1 MGKSNTQQL
10 ALIRKHLDE
19 GGAKFRR
26 FCGMKSG
33 PYCNA
38 FVCYGFN
45 EADNASLFYGG
56 KKVTYCPTSIKWC
69 YKNLASVPI
78 YLALESDIIYFDWEK
93 NGIPNHIGFVDH
105 RISDQVVATIEGNT
119 SKVVTTKDGKE
130 KVVATGVVAQ
140 RNRTVKY
147 VQAVFRPHFKPTAF
161 NPNKKLVVDGYF
173 GYNSIAVMQ
182 KWLGVKVD
190 AILKKS
196 DIVALQKRLKVN
208 ADGDWGPKTSK
219 ALQKVLKVTADGAFG
234 PKSVKAFQDYLNKH
248 VFKVTAS
255 TPSTAVTKTKGNKI
269 ADCAVDFAYAGNPKD
284 AQYPSGK
291 PKATYKKA
299 LDKAYPSHK
308 EWGAGAKQGASCD
321 VFVGTCVRSSGVD
334 KKYPRGLAEQEKYLD
349 KHFAKIKYNGDRKV
363 LKDGDIGVM
372 QYDNGT
378 KGHTFIVVIRGGKLK
393 ICEANYKDTYPI
405 TITKEGELNWRLKK
419 RSGKDYVHIYRAK

>member
-1 MGKSNTQQL
+1 MKSNTEQL
-10 ALIRKHLDE
+10 ALVRKHLGE
-19 GGAKFRR
+19 GGARFRK
-26 FCGMKSG
+26 FCGMKAG
-33 PYCNA
+33 AYCNA

-69 YKNLASVPI
+69 YKNLASIPI
-78 YLALESDIIYFDWEK
+78 YLAMPSDVIYFDWEL

-105 RISDQVVATIEGNT
+105 RISDVKVATVEGNT
-119 SKVVTTKDGKE
+119 SKTDKKGK
-130 KVVATGVVAQ
+130 VIASGVVAEKV
-140 RNRTVKY
+140 RVTPY
-147 VQAVFRPHFKPTAF
+147 IQAVFRPHFKPTAF

-219 ALQKVLKVTADGAFG
+219 ALQKVIGTKVDGAFG
-234 PKSVKAFQDYLNKH
+234 PMSVKAFQDYLNKH

-269 ADCAVDFAYAGNPKD
+269 ADCAVDFAYAGEPKD
-284 AQYPSGK
+284 SKYPSGK
-291 PKATYKKA
+291 PKASYKKA

-308 EWGAGAKQGASCD
+308 EWGNGAKQGASCD

-349 KHFAKIKYNGDRKV
+349 KHFAKIKYAGDRKV

-372 QYDNGT
+372 QYNGG
-378 KGHTFIVVIRGGKLK
+378 KSGHTFIVVIRGGKLK

-419 RSGKDYVHIYRAK
+419 RTGKDYVHIYRAK